1 MKVNL
6 LERFIGLIFLLAGLH
21 RIFLK
26 NRREY
31 EANNLLRLPLFSDII
46 IIFIEVICGFII
58 LFNLSYKY
66 YALIIITIMS
76 IIGTLLLIINNYGD
90 IIKSYNDLFTLH
102 KNSLSVCI
110 HVTYIV
116 ILLYLLSSYK
126 YRPINKF

>member
-6 LERFIGLIFLLAGLH
+6 LERFIGLVFLLAGLH

-31 EANNLLRLPLFSDII
+31 EAYNLLRLPVFSDYY
-46 IIFIEVICGFII
+46 ICGFII

-76 IIGTLLLIINNYGD
+76 TIGILLLIINN
-90 IIKSYNDLFTLH
+90 
-102 KNSLSVCI
+102 
-110 HVTYIV
+110 
-116 ILLYLLSSYK
+116 
-126 YRPINKF
+126 

>member
-6 LERFIGLIFLLAGLH
+6 IERFIGLVFLLSGLH

-31 EANNLLRLPLFSDII
+31 EAYNLLRLPVFSDII

-58 LFNLSYKY
+58 LFNLSQKY

-76 IIGTLLLIINNYGD
+76 TIGTLLLIINNYDD

-102 KNSLSVCI
+102 KNSLSVCL

-126 YRPINKF
+126 HRPIVV